1 MVSARRVSIN
11 TKYKGTDI
19 STEIAEYIESFSY
32 DDAASGESD
41 TISLSLRDDK
51 KKWISSWFPEK
62 GDSVECALVFK
73 NWDYSGTSTKLKCG
87 KFQVDDIS
95 FQGGPLSVTIG
106 ATSTPQ
112 GSAFNVTERTKTW
125 ESITVEQI
133 AKEIAKRAS
142 VSLYYDADKISISSI
157 EQSGQT
163 DCKFLYSICQSYGLA
178 MKVYSNKIVIID
190 EEKAEKE
197 KATLTLKENDIIS
210 WSFNTTV
217 AGTYTAAKVSFSDP
231 DNDKDYVVK
240 IGSGERVL
248 TVNVTADS
256 LKDAERKGIAKL
268 NSENKK
274 TSTMSVT
281 IKANPSIVSGI
292 NVNIDGLGKIDGKY
306 YIDKVRTKVSG
317 SGATQMS
324 LTLHKVNA
332 YIKNITKV
340 TSKSTK

>member
-1 MVSARRVSIN
+1 MEKARHVTIV
-11 TKYKGTDI
+11 TKYESNDI
-19 STEIAEYIESFSY
+19 TTEIADYIESFSY

-41 TISLSLRDDK
+41 KISLSLRDDK
-51 KKWISSWFPEK
+51 KKWISAWFPEK
-62 GDSVECALVFK
+62 GDSIECSIFFK
-73 NWDYSGTSTKLKCG
+73 NWNYSGNSNKLKCG

-95 FQGGPLSVTIG
+95 FKGRQLEVTIG

-112 GSAFNVTERTKTW
+112 GSAFNVTARTKTW

-133 AKEIAKRAS
+133 GKEIAKRAG
-142 VSLYYDADKISISSI
+142 VTLYYDADKISITSI

-178 MKVYSNKIVIID
+178 MKVYSNKIIILD
-190 EEKAEKE
+190 EEVAEKK
-197 KATLTLKENDIIS
+197 KATLTLKENDMIS

-256 LKDAERKGIAKL
+256 IKDAERKGIAKL
-268 NSENKK
+268 NNENKK
-274 TSTMSVT
+274 ASTLSVT

-306 YIDKVRTKVSG
+306 YVDKVRTKISG

-324 LTLHKVNA
+324 LELHKVNA

-340 TSKSTK
+340 TTKDK